1 MVADPGVPFTE
12 VERVVEQL
20 QVVGADVQDD
30 GQGAA
35 GVDAAGGGVDGEFA
49 DGDLDAAD
57 ALIADAQD
65 AFRVGGDQQVD
76 VVGAETGVP

>member
-1 MVADPGVPFTE
+1 MVADPGVPLAE
-12 VERVVEQL
+12 VERVVEEL

-49 DGDLDAAD
+49 DG
-57 ALIADAQD
+57 
-65 AFRVGGDQQVD
+65 
-76 VVGAETGVP
+76 